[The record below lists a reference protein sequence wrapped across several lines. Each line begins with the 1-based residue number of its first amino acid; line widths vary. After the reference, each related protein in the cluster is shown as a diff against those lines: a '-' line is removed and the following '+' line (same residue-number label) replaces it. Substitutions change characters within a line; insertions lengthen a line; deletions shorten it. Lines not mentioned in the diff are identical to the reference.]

1 MVFTFYNFK
10 QRIVDWLAQNFKR
23 EQALL
28 LSSLTQTNIR
38 YVAISLFLCLLCISG
53 SLSFAWSLRKAFC
66 FSSLPFIT
74 ATADGPKHIDTSLTR
89 VKFEELCSDL
99 LDRYTFWQLLLAGF
113 SLCMFRN
120 RIILIWKYQCMFD
133 FHYFSFLSFDFEW
146 SFFCQSGCLLARLSS
161 VDYNCYLIFRRLQC
175 KAFLQRW
182 LQRAQCDCK
191 SWWSCC
197 SWGCNSGLSFSCSPI
212 YTVCC
217 STY

>member
-1 MVFTFYNFK
+1 MP
-10 QRIVDWLAQNFKR
+10 
-23 EQALL
+23 
-28 LSSLTQTNIR
+28 SL
-38 YVAISLFLCLLCISG
+38 YKWISLFCMITEK
-53 SLSFAWSLRKAFC
+53 SFLFFQFTFHYCQCRW
-66 FSSLPFIT
+66 
-74 ATADGPKHIDTSLTR
+74 PKTHWHQPDK
-89 VKFEELCSDL
+89 VKFEELSSDL
-99 LDRYTFWQLLLAGF
+99 LDRYAFWQLLLAGF

-197 SWGCNSGLSFSCSPI
+197 SWGCNSGLSFSCSSI